1 MASLAVPDARAAAT
15 GAAEETCYSAIPDWK
30 QTMLGSVTNW
40 LFYFLCKR
48 SREFSNRKTPDPNDF
63 SKSRKDAHQANRSV
77 KHLTVVYSTNMEILQ
92 VASNLDKEIIPYG
105 VVLPCQVARVSL
117 QTSHDC

>member
-30 QTMLGSVTNW
+30 QTMLGSVTHW
-40 LFYFLCKR
+40 LFYFLCRR
-48 SREFSNRKTPDPNDF
+48 SREFSNRKTP
-63 SKSRKDAHQANRSV
+63 KSRKDAHQANRSV
-77 KHLTVVYSTNMEILQ
+77 KHLTVVYSTVMEMLQ